1 MLVTKSIESRGLRDD
16 ASCVVLLPAGGGRP
30 RGLEKESR
38 DLGGLRGGMKLRT
51 GSGSGTASPTSL
63 RSASPPPGGD
73 GPSSEKRRGSLF
85 GRRRA
90 AAAPPA
96 AAPSGTCARVF
107 GDRPSP
113 SPLRDPHLSYWT
125 MLRSHQLRGRRTRFC
140 PRHPHPPS
148 HH

>member
-38 DLGGLRGGMKLRT
+38 DLGGLSGGMKLRT

-85 GRRRA
+85 GRR
-90 AAAPPA
+90 
-96 AAPSGTCARVF
+96 
-107 GDRPSP
+107 
-113 SPLRDPHLSYWT
+113 
-125 MLRSHQLRGRRTRFC
+125 
-140 PRHPHPPS
+140 
-148 HH
+148 

>member
-73 GPSSEKRRGSLF
+73 GPSSEKRRGFAVRAEVSL
-85 GRRRA
+85 

-96 AAPSGTCARVF
+96 PPPQSMCSPFSAIAP
-107 GDRPSP
+107 RPAP
-113 SPLRDPHLSYWT
+113 
-125 MLRSHQLRGRRTRFC
+125 
-140 PRHPHPPS
+140 
-148 HH
+148 